1 MATTDVKD
9 LLDLAVEKTGIEQ
22 VAVKH
27 RPRLLSDNGS
37 AYVSEE
43 AQKVSHIERNDTDAR
58 SSIPPDD
65 SGEDRAVS
73 SFDEKRDQSTEILDT
88 MGIGTRD
95 RTIYQ
100 LL

>member
-1 MATTDVKD
+1 MGASTC
-9 LLDLAVEKTGIEQ
+9 L
-22 VAVKH
+22 
-27 RPRLLSDNGS
+27 RR
-37 AYVSEE
+37 
-43 AQKVSHIERNDTDAR
+43 AQKVSHIERNDTDVR

-73 SFDEKRDQSTEILDT
+73 SFDEKRDQTTEILAT